1 MGLGR
6 DGTFCMGP
14 PVARFSKA
22 PIINGSVKLLL
33 FTCKREVSI
42 VLHLTNET
50 KWNSLLARTPF
61 LESAGNFSGPKSIIQ
76 IKVQRVRAGPLIIG
90 AFEKRA
96 PGLPPLLSVLRFEY
110 LISGPKVTG
119 TFEKRGP

>member
-14 PVARFSKA
+14 PGVRFSKA

-42 VLHLTNET
+42 VLHLIGET
-50 KWNSLLARTPF
+50 KWSGLLARAPF
-61 LESAGNFSGPKSIIQ
+61 LESAGNVSGPKSIIQ
-76 IKVQRVRAGPLIIG
+76 IEVQRVRAGPLIIG
-90 AFEKRA
+90 AFEKQA
-96 PGLPPLLSVLRFEY
+96 PGSPP
-110 LISGPKVTG
+110 
-119 TFEKRGP
+119 